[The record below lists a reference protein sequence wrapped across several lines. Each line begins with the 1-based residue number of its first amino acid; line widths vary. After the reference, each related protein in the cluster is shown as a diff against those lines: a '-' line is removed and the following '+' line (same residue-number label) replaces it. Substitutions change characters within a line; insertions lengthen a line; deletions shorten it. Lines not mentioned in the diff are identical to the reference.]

1 MELISE
7 SLRQRIQTQDKTQVP
22 ALPYALAQQAL
33 SLIHDTRVND
43 ELSIFRFICSANYLN
58 AFVKQSQNSQ
68 YHHDYRFKEALT
80 QFLLNNVGNPFLKV
94 FEEKG
99 VLMVECADLIFSF
112 HGMDCKKLEPV
123 FDSNPPTWLNIR
135 LQPYAIELL
144 TEALKN
150 HS

>member
-1 MELISE
+1 MELLSE
-7 SLRQRIQTQDKTQVP
+7 SLRQRIRTQDRTQVP

-33 SLIHDTRVND
+33 NLIKDTSVND
-43 ELSIFRFICSANYLN
+43 EVSIFRFICAANYLN
-58 AFVKQSQNSQ
+58 AFVKQSQNPQ
-68 YHHDYRFKEALT
+68 YHHDYWFKEALT
-80 QFLLNNVGNPFLKV
+80 QFLLNCAGNPVLKV

-99 VLMVECADLIFSF
+99 VLMVECAQLIFSF
-112 HGMDCKKLEPV
+112 HGMDCKKLESIFV
-123 FDSNPPTWLNIR
+123 LNPPPWLNIR